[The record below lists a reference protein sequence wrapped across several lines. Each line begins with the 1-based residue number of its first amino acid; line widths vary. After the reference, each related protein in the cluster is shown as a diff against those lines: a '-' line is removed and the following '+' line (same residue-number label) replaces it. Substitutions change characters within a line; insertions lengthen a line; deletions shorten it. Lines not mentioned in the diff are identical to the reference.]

1 MHISKE
7 GHEGRAMVRVKR
19 KCEALCIVYM
29 HLYTRIVYFL
39 IKKGGRNTD
48 SELEFNLWGA
58 PMEESCRMK

>member
-29 HLYTRIVYFL
+29 YLYTRIVYFL
-39 IKKGGRNTD
+39 IKKGGRNQK
-48 SELEFNLWGA
+48 A
-58 PMEESCRMK
+58 KH